1 MNCKLFI
8 YAIANKRMKEMNN
21 NADEQKTVDDVT
33 PESINKVELE
43 QEKLDA
49 LINKGYAKGA
59 EKAQSQLLAE
69 LGVDSLDSVKEV
81 LKAKAEAEE
90 AQKTELEKLHE
101 QLEAAKVEA
110 ENAKKE
116 REQTLESLQIQSL
129 ANESGVND
137 IEYFKFMRD
146 QAKANEGFNDAE
158 FLESLKETKPFLF
171 NNNQMAKPKIDSSS
185 NKGELEISQRI
196 KGAKTMAELDK
207 LFDEI
212 GK

>member
-1 MNCKLFI
+1 MT
-8 YAIANKRMKEMNN
+8 
-21 NADEQKTVDDVT
+21 DEFKTVDDVT

-146 QAKANEGFNDAE
+146 QAKASEGFNDAE

-196 KGAKTMAELDK
+196 KGAKTMADLDK

>member
-1 MNCKLFI
+1 MS
-8 YAIANKRMKEMNN
+8 
-21 NADEQKTVDDVT
+21 DEIKTVEDVT
-33 PESINKVELE
+33 PGSVNKVELE

-69 LGVDSLDSVKEV
+69 LGVESLDSVKEV

-101 QLEAAKVEA
+101 QLEAAKLEA

-146 QAKANEGFNDAE
+146 QAKASEGFNDAE
-158 FLESLKETKPFLF
+158 FLESLKQTKPFLF

-196 KGAKTMAELDK
+196 KGAKTMADLDK

>member
-1 MNCKLFI
+1 MS
-8 YAIANKRMKEMNN
+8 
-21 NADEQKTVDDVT
+21 DEIKTVEDVT
-33 PESINKVELE
+33 PGSVNKVELE

-69 LGVDSLDSVKEV
+69 LGVESLDSVKEV

-101 QLEAAKVEA
+101 QLEAAKLEA

-146 QAKANEGFNDAE
+146 QAKASEGFNDAE

-196 KGAKTMAELDK
+196 KGAKTMADLDK

>member
-1 MNCKLFI
+1 MS
-8 YAIANKRMKEMNN
+8 
-21 NADEQKTVDDVT
+21 DEIKTVEDVT
-33 PESINKVELE
+33 PESVNKVELE

-101 QLEAAKVEA
+101 QLEAAKLEA

-146 QAKANEGFNDAE
+146 QAKASEGFNDAE

-196 KGAKTMAELDK
+196 KGAKTMADLDK